1 MLLHLYLK
9 LVLHLIKMNGKIHT
23 NKILLFYLEQWW
35 IASKKHYDKLGEKSN
50 KGKSSIFYYL

>member
-1 MLLHLYLK
+1 
-9 LVLHLIKMNGKIHT
+9 MNGKIHT
-23 NKILLFYLEQWW
+23 NKILLFCLEQWW